1 MKRNEIWQEVNYR
14 YKQDKKEN
22 PSWPDH
28 VCAQAGMV
36 TAQAGLLAIA
46 ANDFKY
52 SNDMSELEKEIFHND
67 MQDSAINVIIKAVR
81 FLEKLQP
88 FVRKQLQLQTI
99 SELELMEG

>member
-52 SNDMSELEKEIFHND
+52 SSYMTEIEREIFYND
-67 MQDSAINVIIKAVR
+67 MQDSAINVIIKAIR

-88 FVRKQLQLQTI
+88 FERRQTMQTI